1 MTMHTGRQG
10 LLGQRLRQRFWSRLR
25 ELGLIRQSELIR
37 VHRLAQQR
45 RMTPEEAVVALGML
59 TDDEVLAITTGNPSR
74 ASA

>member
-1 MTMHTGRQG
+1 MTMDTDRQG

-25 ELGLIRQSELIR
+25 ELGLIRESELIR